1 MKQILRLVN
10 EQGEDR
16 IAAIKARNDKLE
28 RQAESLR
35 AAVAVERQFG
45 GHFDNMAA
53 FWRDEEVSQDQ
64 FTGETGQPIF
74 TELTTTTIEEREEKE
89 EELLHS
95 SCCSSNSPHLLQGT
109 TTKKGGSI
117 SVQATSS
124 TSDSD

>member
-16 IAAIKARNDKLE
+16 IAAIKARNEKLE

-64 FTGETGQPIF
+64 FTGETGEAIF
-74 TELTTTTIEEREEKE
+74 TEPTTTVPEEREEREEGE

-95 SCCSSNSPHLLQGT
+95 SCCSSNSPHLLQG
-109 TTKKGGSI
+109 KKGESI
-117 SVQATSS
+117 SMQATSS